1 MLVEEEELIPQ
12 VFIHKFIL
20 SCSKYLLSIYC
31 MRGILLGERKKQ
43 TTLMP
48 SSSFQLTR
56 NKESQNREIGAIK
69 TFLSEVLF
77 LILKANKA
85 RCDLQE
91 LLGSYLI
98 H

>member
-31 MRGILLGERKKQ
+31 MRGILLG

-48 SSSFQLTR
+48 SSSFQLSR

-69 TFLSEVLF
+69 TFLFKVLF
-77 LILKANKA
+77 LILKVNKA

-91 LLGSYLI
+91 LLDS
-98 H
+98 